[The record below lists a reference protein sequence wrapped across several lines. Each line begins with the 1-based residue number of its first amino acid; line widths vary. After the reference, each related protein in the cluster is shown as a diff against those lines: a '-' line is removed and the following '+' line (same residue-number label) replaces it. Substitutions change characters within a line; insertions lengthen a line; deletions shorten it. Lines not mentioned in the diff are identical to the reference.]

1 MRTVRG
7 TVVKAFDTKGTI
19 RVTIPKR
26 IWEALGRPR
35 EFELRIEGGRIVL
48 VPRP

>member
-1 MRTVRG
+1 MAVIVR
-7 TVVKAFDTKGTI
+7 AFLASRAV

-35 EFELRIEGGRIVL
+35 EFELRIEDGRLVL
-48 VPRP
+48 VPRS